1 MPDGNNNLNIQYPP
15 SRPIKIRSRNKRRI
29 LRYLAERSSTV
40 SEVANATGIRVPHA
54 SAEIRR
60 LRNDTLLDSDMPSG
74 SRGGRLYLTE
84 NGWEALKSDEL
95 AMASEAKTISM
106 EERGYC
112 ILFRDG
118 PNLLLGL
125 TGLPDSPLLPIPD
138 RPPEKLG
145 GGGFSSGTEGVPWS
159 WAVFTERSPRW
170 VDLSTNEFKSAPPV
184 YDREKIE
191 TFSESKSI
199 IGIIRARLLD
209 EERPIAIA
217 PGEWFSTPDHR
228 PKPPLPEN
236 SMHRGSWTLAN
247 CHEMS
252 PDIRPSST
260 IVAVVSEKLPRTMLL
275 KAAKSGSLIIAD
287 LTGFESN
294 SDRLPLESLDH
305 WISIA
310 HPRLSEAERNRRCQA
325 LKDRISG
332 TRRARTE
339 DSTWRRFRQDWGNS
353 EFSSSSNNPRLL
365 DTRGLGKA
373 ASESLT
379 RWALSNDENPPL
391 VIDVPDN
398 ISKDLAN
405 SITSNSN
412 VRMVLIGRNLE
423 PFSGMDS
430 LRIDHLRPLP
440 WMVLST
446 KEGREVPI
454 RIVDPILHSP
464 DTHQIPLL
472 KEKDSYIANELE
484 ALVSS
489 IDDKEYQSMVRSAI
503 SQYPEGNEDWA
514 NRMEARYPVAAWIAS
529 PPRSRWPRWQRLSS
543 RLNPEW
549 LIILDFD
556 HLPLEGLSEIADVA
570 PQPVLDVFSVE
581 FTRLLRTDQNTALKS
596 RPTIDPRNATPGS
609 SWVASQLLANSAWLP
624 ESFHDDLIEWSL
636 GVWLAHPPINS
647 INTMHGLMWLLSS
660 NERVSEEKEISILKK
675 ILSKAS
681 NLPLDH
687 DMRSWAILDRVTPKN
702 IAPSFEEI
710 KLILSNLP
718 LEWWAHISSD
728 LLETMLQDDKAFTWL
743 VSKSI
748 SWPAAVLR
756 PVGFE
761 SKFPFHRRLN
771 YEGCGSK
778 IRGLLSR
785 RIRGKEDLPSE
796 AEPLFDLLEALDAL
810 NENRPP
816 KMGNTHSLVG
826 WLAQPAEKWPEFSV
840 KEISDGDTYVM
851 ESLLLKRT
859 GFHQDLI
866 SKGTFD

>member
-1 MPDGNNNLNIQYPP
+1 MPDGDDNPDIQYPSSP
-15 SRPIKIRSRNKRRI
+15 PVKIRSRNKRRI
-29 LRYLAERSSTV
+29 LRCLAESSSTV

-60 LRNDTLLDSDMPSG
+60 LRNDSLLDSDLPSG
-74 SRGGRLYLTE
+74 SRGGRLHLTE

-95 AMASEAKTISM
+95 AMASEAKINSI
-106 EERGYC
+106 EEKGYC

-125 TGLPDSPLLPIPD
+125 SGSPDSPLLPIPD
-138 RPPEKLG
+138 RPPEKLEDG
-145 GGGFSSGTEGVPWS
+145 ESSSGTEGVPWS

-170 VDLSTNEFKSAPPV
+170 VDLSTNEFRSAPPI

-217 PGEWFSTPDHR
+217 PGEWFSAPNHR

-236 SMHRGSWTLAN
+236 SMHRGNWTLAK
-247 CHEMS
+247 CHDMS

-275 KAAKSGSLIIAD
+275 KAAKSGALIIAD

-294 SDRLPLESLDH
+294 SDRFPIESLDQ

-310 HPRLSEAERNRRCQA
+310 HPRLSEGERNRRCQA

-353 EFSSSSNNPRLL
+353 EFSLSSNHPRLL

-373 ASESLT
+373 ASESLIG
-379 RWALSNDENPPL
+379 WALSNDENPPL
-391 VIDVPDN
+391 VIDVPDT
-398 ISKDLAN
+398 ISNDLAN
-405 SITSNSN
+405 SISSNSN
-412 VRMVLIGRNLE
+412 VRMVLMERSLE
-423 PFSGMDS
+423 PFSGMNTV
-430 LRIDHLRPLP
+430 RIDHLRTLP

-446 KEGREVPI
+446 KGGREVPI

-464 DTHQIPLL
+464 DTHQIPSPR
-472 KEKDSYIANELE
+472 EKDSHIANELE
-484 ALVSS
+484 AMASS
-489 IDDKEYQSMVRSAI
+489 IDDKEYLSMVRSAI

-543 RLNPEW
+543 RLNPDW

-556 HLPLEGLSEIADVA
+556 HLPLEGLSEVADVA
-570 PQPVLDVFSVE
+570 PQPVLDVFSAE

-636 GVWLAHPPINS
+636 GVWLAYPPVKS
-647 INTMHGLMWLLSS
+647 INTIQGLMWLFSS
-660 NERVSEEKEISILKK
+660 NERVSKGKEVSILKK
-675 ILSKAS
+675 ILSRAS
-681 NLPLDH
+681 DLPLEH
-687 DMRSWAILDRVTPKN
+687 DMRSWAILDKVTLKN
-702 IAPSFEEI
+702 ITPSFEEI
-710 KLILSNLP
+710 KLILTNLP
-718 LEWWAHISSD
+718 LEWWAHVSSD
-728 LLETMLQDDKAFTWL
+728 LLETMLQDDRAFAWL
-743 VSKSI
+743 VSNHI
-748 SWPAAVLR
+748 SWPVAVLR
-756 PVGFE
+756 PIGFE
-761 SKFPFHRRLN
+761 SKFPFHRSLK
-771 YEGCGSK
+771 YGGCSSK

-785 RIRGKEDLPSE
+785 RIRGKEDFPPE
-796 AEPLFDLLEALDAL
+796 TEPLFDLLEALDAL
-810 NENRPP
+810 NEDRPP
-816 KMGNTHSLVG
+816 KMGNTHPLVG
-826 WLAQPAEKWPEFSV
+826 WLAQPADKWPEFTV
-840 KEISDGDTYVM
+840 KEISEGDTYVI
-851 ESLLLKRT
+851 ESLLLKRS
-859 GFHQDLI
+859 GFHQQLV

>member
-1 MPDGNNNLNIQYPP
+1 MPDGDDNPDIQYPSSSP
-15 SRPIKIRSRNKRRI
+15 VKIRSRNKRRI
-29 LRYLAERSSTV
+29 LRYLAESSSTV

-60 LRNDTLLDSDMPSG
+60 LRNDSLLDSDLPSG
-74 SRGGRLYLTE
+74 SRGGRLHLTE

-95 AMASEAKTISM
+95 AMASEAKINSI
-106 EERGYC
+106 EEKGYC

-125 TGLPDSPLLPIPD
+125 SGSPDSPLLPIPD
-138 RPPEKLG
+138 RPPEKLEDG
-145 GGGFSSGTEGVPWS
+145 ESSSGTEGVPWS

-170 VDLSTNEFKSAPPV
+170 VDLSTNEFRSAPPI

-217 PGEWFSTPDHR
+217 PGEWFSAPNHR

-236 SMHRGSWTLAN
+236 SMHRGNWTLAK
-247 CHEMS
+247 CHDMS

-275 KAAKSGSLIIAD
+275 KAAKSGALIIAD

-294 SDRLPLESLDH
+294 SDRFPIESLDQ

-310 HPRLSEAERNRRCQA
+310 HPRLSEGERNRRCQA

-353 EFSSSSNNPRLL
+353 EFSLSSNHPRLL

-373 ASESLT
+373 ASESLIG
-379 RWALSNDENPPL
+379 WALSNDENPPL
-391 VIDVPDN
+391 VIDVPDT
-398 ISKDLAN
+398 ISNDLAN
-405 SITSNSN
+405 SISSNSN
-412 VRMVLIGRNLE
+412 VRMVLMERSLE
-423 PFSGMDS
+423 PFSGMNTV
-430 LRIDHLRPLP
+430 RIDHLRTLP

-446 KEGREVPI
+446 KGGREVPI

-464 DTHQIPLL
+464 DTHQIPSPR
-472 KEKDSYIANELE
+472 EKDSHIANELE
-484 ALVSS
+484 AMASS
-489 IDDKEYQSMVRSAI
+489 IDDKEYLSMVRSAI

-556 HLPLEGLSEIADVA
+556 HLPLEGLSEVADVA
-570 PQPVLDVFSVE
+570 PQSVLDVFSAE

-636 GVWLAHPPINS
+636 GVWLAYPPVKS
-647 INTMHGLMWLLSS
+647 INTIQGLMWLFSS
-660 NERVSEEKEISILKK
+660 NERVSEGKEISILKK
-675 ILSKAS
+675 ILSRAS
-681 NLPLDH
+681 DLPLEH
-687 DMRSWAILDRVTPKN
+687 DMRSWAILDKVTPKN
-702 IAPSFEEI
+702 ITPSFEEI
-710 KLILSNLP
+710 KLILTNLP
-718 LEWWAHISSD
+718 LEWWAHVSSD
-728 LLETMLQDDKAFTWL
+728 LLETMLQDDRAFAWL
-743 VSKSI
+743 VSNHI
-748 SWPAAVLR
+748 SWPVAVLR
-756 PVGFE
+756 PIGFE
-761 SKFPFHRRLN
+761 SKFPFHRSLK
-771 YEGCGSK
+771 YGGCSSK

-785 RIRGKEDLPSE
+785 RIRGKEDFPPE
-796 AEPLFDLLEALDAL
+796 TEPLFDLLEALDAL
-810 NENRPP
+810 NEDRPP
-816 KMGNTHSLVG
+816 KMGNTHPLVG
-826 WLAQPAEKWPEFSV
+826 WLAQPADKWPEFTV
-840 KEISDGDTYVM
+840 KEISEGDTYVI
-851 ESLLLKRT
+851 ESLLLKRS
-859 GFHQDLI
+859 GFHQQLV
-866 SKGTFD
+866 SKNTFD

>member
-1 MPDGNNNLNIQYPP
+1 MPDGDDNPDIQYPSSSP
-15 SRPIKIRSRNKRRI
+15 VKIRSRNKRRI
-29 LRYLAERSSTV
+29 LRYLAESSSTV

-60 LRNDTLLDSDMPSG
+60 LRNDSLLDSDLPSG
-74 SRGGRLYLTE
+74 SRGGRLHLTE

-95 AMASEAKTISM
+95 AMASEAKINSI
-106 EERGYC
+106 EEKGYC

-125 TGLPDSPLLPIPD
+125 SGSPDSPLLPIPD
-138 RPPEKLG
+138 RPPEKLEDG
-145 GGGFSSGTEGVPWS
+145 ESSSGTEGVPWS

-170 VDLSTNEFKSAPPV
+170 VDLSTNEFRSAPPI

-217 PGEWFSTPDHR
+217 PGEWFSAPNHR

-236 SMHRGSWTLAN
+236 SMHRGNWTLAK
-247 CHEMS
+247 CHDMS

-275 KAAKSGSLIIAD
+275 KAAKSGALIIAD

-294 SDRLPLESLDH
+294 SDRFPIESLDQ

-310 HPRLSEAERNRRCQA
+310 HPRLSEGERNRRCQA

-353 EFSSSSNNPRLL
+353 EFSLSSNHPRLL

-373 ASESLT
+373 ASESLIG
-379 RWALSNDENPPL
+379 WALSNDENPPL
-391 VIDVPDN
+391 VIDVPDT
-398 ISKDLAN
+398 ISNDLAN
-405 SITSNSN
+405 SISSNSN
-412 VRMVLIGRNLE
+412 VRMVLMERSLE
-423 PFSGMDS
+423 PFSGMNTV
-430 LRIDHLRPLP
+430 RIDHLRTLP

-446 KEGREVPI
+446 KGGREVPI

-464 DTHQIPLL
+464 DTHQIPSPR
-472 KEKDSYIANELE
+472 EKDSHIANELE
-484 ALVSS
+484 AMASS
-489 IDDKEYQSMVRSAI
+489 IDDKEYLSMVRSAI

-556 HLPLEGLSEIADVA
+556 HLPLEGLSEVADVA
-570 PQPVLDVFSVE
+570 PQSVLDVFSAE

-636 GVWLAHPPINS
+636 GVWLAYPPVKS
-647 INTMHGLMWLLSS
+647 INTIQGLMWLFSS
-660 NERVSEEKEISILKK
+660 NERISEGKEISILKK
-675 ILSKAS
+675 ILSRAS
-681 NLPLDH
+681 DLPLEH
-687 DMRSWAILDRVTPKN
+687 DMRSWAILDKVTPKN
-702 IAPSFEEI
+702 ITPSFEEI
-710 KLILSNLP
+710 KLILTNLP
-718 LEWWAHISSD
+718 LEWWAHVSSD
-728 LLETMLQDDKAFTWL
+728 LLETMLQDDRAFAWL
-743 VSKSI
+743 VSNHI
-748 SWPAAVLR
+748 SWPVAVLR
-756 PVGFE
+756 PIGFE
-761 SKFPFHRRLN
+761 SKFPFHRSLK
-771 YEGCGSK
+771 YGGCSSK

-785 RIRGKEDLPSE
+785 RIRGKEDFPPE
-796 AEPLFDLLEALDAL
+796 TEPLFDLLEALDAL
-810 NENRPP
+810 NEDRPP
-816 KMGNTHSLVG
+816 KMGNTHPLVG
-826 WLAQPAEKWPEFSV
+826 WLAQPADKWPEFTV
-840 KEISDGDTYVM
+840 KEISEGDTYVI
-851 ESLLLKRT
+851 ESLLLKRS
-859 GFHQDLI
+859 GFHQQLV
-866 SKGTFD
+866 SKNTFD

>member
-1 MPDGNNNLNIQYPP
+1 MPDGDDNPDIQYPSSSP
-15 SRPIKIRSRNKRRI
+15 VKIRSRNKRRI
-29 LRYLAERSSTV
+29 LRYLAESSSTV

-60 LRNDTLLDSDMPSG
+60 LRNDSLLDSDLPSG
-74 SRGGRLYLTE
+74 SRGGRLHLTE

-95 AMASEAKTISM
+95 AMASEAKINSI
-106 EERGYC
+106 EEKGYC

-125 TGLPDSPLLPIPD
+125 SGSPDSPLLPIPD
-138 RPPEKLG
+138 RPPEKLEDG
-145 GGGFSSGTEGVPWS
+145 ESSSGTEGVPWS

-170 VDLSTNEFKSAPPV
+170 VDLSTNEFRSAPPI

-217 PGEWFSTPDHR
+217 PGEWFSAPNHR

-236 SMHRGSWTLAN
+236 SMHRGNWTLAK
-247 CHEMS
+247 CHDMS

-275 KAAKSGSLIIAD
+275 KAAKSGALIIAD

-294 SDRLPLESLDH
+294 SDRFPIESLDQ

-310 HPRLSEAERNRRCQA
+310 HPRLSEGERNRRCQA

-353 EFSSSSNNPRLL
+353 EFSLSSNHPRLL

-373 ASESLT
+373 ASESLIG
-379 RWALSNDENPPL
+379 WALSNDENPPL
-391 VIDVPDN
+391 VIDVPDT
-398 ISKDLAN
+398 ISNDLAN
-405 SITSNSN
+405 SISSNSN
-412 VRMVLIGRNLE
+412 VRMVLMERSLE
-423 PFSGMDS
+423 PFSGMNTV
-430 LRIDHLRPLP
+430 RIDHLRTLP

-446 KEGREVPI
+446 KGGREVPI

-464 DTHQIPLL
+464 DTHQIPSPR
-472 KEKDSYIANELE
+472 EKDSHIANELE
-484 ALVSS
+484 AMASS
-489 IDDKEYQSMVRSAI
+489 IDDKEYLSMVRSAI

-556 HLPLEGLSEIADVA
+556 HLPLEGLSEVADVA
-570 PQPVLDVFSVE
+570 PQSVLDVFSAE

-636 GVWLAHPPINS
+636 GVWLAYPPVKS
-647 INTMHGLMWLLSS
+647 INTIQGLMWLFSS
-660 NERVSEEKEISILKK
+660 NERVSEGKEISILKK
-675 ILSKAS
+675 ILSRAS
-681 NLPLDH
+681 DLPLEH
-687 DMRSWAILDRVTPKN
+687 DMRSWAVLDKVTPKN
-702 IAPSFEEI
+702 ITPSFEEI
-710 KLILSNLP
+710 KLILTNLP
-718 LEWWAHISSD
+718 LEWWAHVSSD
-728 LLETMLQDDKAFTWL
+728 LLETMLQDDRAFAWL
-743 VSKSI
+743 VSNHI
-748 SWPAAVLR
+748 SWPVAVLR
-756 PVGFE
+756 PIGFE
-761 SKFPFHRRLN
+761 SKFPFHRSLK
-771 YEGCGSK
+771 YGGCSSK

-785 RIRGKEDLPSE
+785 RIRGKEDFPPE
-796 AEPLFDLLEALDAL
+796 TEPLFDLLEALDAL
-810 NENRPP
+810 NEDRPP
-816 KMGNTHSLVG
+816 KMGNTHPLVG
-826 WLAQPAEKWPEFSV
+826 WLAQPADKWPEFTV
-840 KEISDGDTYVM
+840 KEISEGDTYVI
-851 ESLLLKRT
+851 ESLLLKRS
-859 GFHQDLI
+859 GFHQQLV
-866 SKGTFD
+866 SKNTFD

>member
-1 MPDGNNNLNIQYPP
+1 MPDGDDNPDIQYPSSSP
-15 SRPIKIRSRNKRRI
+15 VKIRSRNKRRI
-29 LRYLAERSSTV
+29 LRYLAESSSTV

-60 LRNDTLLDSDMPSG
+60 LRNDSLLDSDLPSG
-74 SRGGRLYLTE
+74 SRGGRLHLTE

-95 AMASEAKTISM
+95 AMASEAKINSI
-106 EERGYC
+106 EEKGYC

-125 TGLPDSPLLPIPD
+125 SGSPDSPLLPIPD
-138 RPPEKLG
+138 RPPEKLEDG
-145 GGGFSSGTEGVPWS
+145 ESSSGTEGVPWS

-170 VDLSTNEFKSAPPV
+170 VDLSTNEFRSAPPI

-217 PGEWFSTPDHR
+217 PGEWFSAPNHR

-236 SMHRGSWTLAN
+236 SMHRGNWTLAK
-247 CHEMS
+247 CHDMS

-275 KAAKSGSLIIAD
+275 KAAKSGALIIAD

-294 SDRLPLESLDH
+294 SDRFPIESLDQ

-310 HPRLSEAERNRRCQA
+310 HPRLSEGERNRRCQA

-353 EFSSSSNNPRLL
+353 EFSLSSNHPRLL

-373 ASESLT
+373 ASESLIG
-379 RWALSNDENPPL
+379 WALSNDENPPL
-391 VIDVPDN
+391 VIDVPDT
-398 ISKDLAN
+398 ISNDLAN
-405 SITSNSN
+405 SISSNSN
-412 VRMVLIGRNLE
+412 VRMVLMERSLE
-423 PFSGMDS
+423 PFSGMNTV
-430 LRIDHLRPLP
+430 RIDHLRTLP

-446 KEGREVPI
+446 KGGREVPI

-464 DTHQIPLL
+464 DTHQIPSPR
-472 KEKDSYIANELE
+472 EKDSHIANELE
-484 ALVSS
+484 AMASS
-489 IDDKEYQSMVRSAI
+489 IDDKEYLSMVRSAI

-556 HLPLEGLSEIADVA
+556 HLPLEGLSEVADVA
-570 PQPVLDVFSVE
+570 PQSVLDVFSAE

-636 GVWLAHPPINS
+636 GVWLAYPPVKS
-647 INTMHGLMWLLSS
+647 INTIQGLMWLFSS
-660 NERVSEEKEISILKK
+660 NEGVSEGKEISILKK
-675 ILSKAS
+675 ILSRAS
-681 NLPLDH
+681 DLPLEH
-687 DMRSWAILDRVTPKN
+687 DMRSWAILDKVTPKN
-702 IAPSFEEI
+702 ITPSFEEI
-710 KLILSNLP
+710 KLILTNLP
-718 LEWWAHISSD
+718 LEWWAHVSSD
-728 LLETMLQDDKAFTWL
+728 LLETMLQDDRAFAWL
-743 VSKSI
+743 VSNHI
-748 SWPAAVLR
+748 SWPVAVLR
-756 PVGFE
+756 PIGFE
-761 SKFPFHRRLN
+761 SKFPFHRSLK
-771 YEGCGSK
+771 YGGCSSK

-785 RIRGKEDLPSE
+785 RIRGKEDFPPE
-796 AEPLFDLLEALDAL
+796 TEPLFDLLEALDAL
-810 NENRPP
+810 NEDRPP
-816 KMGNTHSLVG
+816 KMGNTHPLVG
-826 WLAQPAEKWPEFSV
+826 WLAQPADKWPEFTV
-840 KEISDGDTYVM
+840 KEISEGDTYVI
-851 ESLLLKRT
+851 ESLLLKRS
-859 GFHQDLI
+859 GFHQQLV

>member
-1 MPDGNNNLNIQYPP
+1 MPDGDDNPDIQYPSSP
-15 SRPIKIRSRNKRRI
+15 PVKIRSRNKRRI
-29 LRYLAERSSTV
+29 LRYLAESSSTV

-60 LRNDTLLDSDMPSG
+60 LRNDSLLDSDLPSG
-74 SRGGRLYLTE
+74 SRGGRLHLTE

-95 AMASEAKTISM
+95 AMASEAKINSI
-106 EERGYC
+106 EEKGYC

-125 TGLPDSPLLPIPD
+125 SGSPDSPLLPIPD
-138 RPPEKLG
+138 RPPEKLEDG
-145 GGGFSSGTEGVPWS
+145 ESSSGTEGVPWS

-170 VDLSTNEFKSAPPV
+170 VDLSTNEFRSAPPI

-217 PGEWFSTPDHR
+217 PGEWFSAPNHR

-236 SMHRGSWTLAN
+236 SMHRGNWTLAK
-247 CHEMS
+247 CHDMS

-275 KAAKSGSLIIAD
+275 KAAKSGALIIAD

-294 SDRLPLESLDH
+294 SDRFPIESLDQ

-310 HPRLSEAERNRRCQA
+310 HPRLSEGERNRRCQA

-353 EFSSSSNNPRLL
+353 EFSLSSNHPRLL

-373 ASESLT
+373 ASESLIG
-379 RWALSNDENPPL
+379 WALSNDENPPL
-391 VIDVPDN
+391 VIDVPDT
-398 ISKDLAN
+398 ISNDLAN
-405 SITSNSN
+405 SISSNSN
-412 VRMVLIGRNLE
+412 VRMVLMERSME
-423 PFSGMDS
+423 PFSGMDTV
-430 LRIDHLRPLP
+430 RIDHLRTLP

-446 KEGREVPI
+446 KGGREVPI

-464 DTHQIPLL
+464 DTHQIPSPR
-472 KEKDSYIANELE
+472 EKDSHIANELE
-484 ALVSS
+484 AMASS
-489 IDDKEYQSMVRSAI
+489 IDDKEYLSMVRSAI

-556 HLPLEGLSEIADVA
+556 HLPLEGLSEVADVA
-570 PQPVLDVFSVE
+570 PQPVLDVFSAE

-636 GVWLAHPPINS
+636 GVWLAYPPVKS
-647 INTMHGLMWLLSS
+647 INTIQGLMWLFSS
-660 NERVSEEKEISILKK
+660 NERVSEGKEDSILKK
-675 ILSKAS
+675 ILSRAS
-681 NLPLDH
+681 DLPLEH
-687 DMRSWAILDRVTPKN
+687 DMRSWAILDKVTPKN
-702 IAPSFEEI
+702 ITPSFEEI
-710 KLILSNLP
+710 KLILTNLP
-718 LEWWAHISSD
+718 LEWWAHVSSD
-728 LLETMLQDDKAFTWL
+728 LLETMLQDDRAFAWL
-743 VSKSI
+743 VSNHI
-748 SWPAAVLR
+748 SWPVAVLR
-756 PVGFE
+756 PIGSE
-761 SKFPFHRRLN
+761 SKFPFHRSLK
-771 YEGCGSK
+771 YGGCSSK

-785 RIRGKEDLPSE
+785 RIRGKEDFPPE
-796 AEPLFDLLEALDAL
+796 TEPLFDLLEALDAL
-810 NENRPP
+810 NEDRPP
-816 KMGNTHSLVG
+816 KMGNTHPLVG
-826 WLAQPAEKWPEFSV
+826 WLAQPADKWPEFTV
-840 KEISDGDTYVM
+840 KEISEGDTYVI
-851 ESLLLKRT
+851 ESLLLKRS
-859 GFHQDLI
+859 GFHQQLV

>member
-1 MPDGNNNLNIQYPP
+1 MPDGDDNPDIQYPSSSP
-15 SRPIKIRSRNKRRI
+15 VKIRSRNKRRI
-29 LRYLAERSSTV
+29 LRYLAESSSTV

-60 LRNDTLLDSDMPSG
+60 LRNDSLLDSDLPSG
-74 SRGGRLYLTE
+74 SRGGRLHLTE

-95 AMASEAKTISM
+95 AMASEAKINSI
-106 EERGYC
+106 EEKGYC

-125 TGLPDSPLLPIPD
+125 SGSPDSPLLPIPD
-138 RPPEKLG
+138 RPPEKLEDG
-145 GGGFSSGTEGVPWS
+145 ESSSGTEGVPWS

-170 VDLSTNEFKSAPPV
+170 VDLSTNEFRSAPPI

-217 PGEWFSTPDHR
+217 PGEWFSAPNHR

-236 SMHRGSWTLAN
+236 SMHRGNWTLAK
-247 CHEMS
+247 CHDMS

-275 KAAKSGSLIIAD
+275 KAAKSGALIIAD

-294 SDRLPLESLDH
+294 SDRFPIESLDQ

-310 HPRLSEAERNRRCQA
+310 HPRLSEGERNRRCQA

-353 EFSSSSNNPRLL
+353 EFSLSSNHPRLL

-373 ASESLT
+373 ASESLIG
-379 RWALSNDENPPL
+379 WALSNDENPPL
-391 VIDVPDN
+391 VIDVPDT
-398 ISKDLAN
+398 ISNDLAN
-405 SITSNSN
+405 SISSNSN
-412 VRMVLIGRNLE
+412 VRMVLMERSLE
-423 PFSGMDS
+423 PFSGMNTV
-430 LRIDHLRPLP
+430 RIDHLRTLP

-446 KEGREVPI
+446 KGGREVPI

-464 DTHQIPLL
+464 DTHQIPSPR
-472 KEKDSYIANELE
+472 EKDSHIANELE
-484 ALVSS
+484 AMASS
-489 IDDKEYQSMVRSAI
+489 IDDKEYLSMVRSAI

-556 HLPLEGLSEIADVA
+556 HLPLEGLSEVADVA
-570 PQPVLDVFSVE
+570 PQSVLDVFSAE

-636 GVWLAHPPINS
+636 GVWLAYPPVKS
-647 INTMHGLMWLLSS
+647 INTIQGLMWLFSS
-660 NERVSEEKEISILKK
+660 NERVSEGKEISILKK
-675 ILSKAS
+675 ILSRAS
-681 NLPLDH
+681 DLPLEH
-687 DMRSWAILDRVTPKN
+687 DMRSWAILDKVTPKN
-702 IAPSFEEI
+702 ITPSFEEI
-710 KLILSNLP
+710 KLILTNLP
-718 LEWWAHISSD
+718 LEWWAHVSSD
-728 LLETMLQDDKAFTWL
+728 LLETMLQDDRAFAWL
-743 VSKSI
+743 VSNHI
-748 SWPAAVLR
+748 SWPVAVLR
-756 PVGFE
+756 PIGFE
-761 SKFPFHRRLN
+761 SKFPFHRSLK
-771 YEGCGSK
+771 YGGCSSK

-785 RIRGKEDLPSE
+785 RIRGKEDFPPE
-796 AEPLFDLLEALDAL
+796 TEPLFDLLEALDAL
-810 NENRPP
+810 NEDRPP
-816 KMGNTHSLVG
+816 KMGNTHPLVG
-826 WLAQPAEKWPEFSV
+826 WLAQPADKWPEFTV
-840 KEISDGDTYVM
+840 KEISEGDTYVI
-851 ESLLLKRT
+851 ESLLLKRS
-859 GFHQDLI
+859 GFHQQLV

>member
-1 MPDGNNNLNIQYPP
+1 MPDGDDNPDIQYPSSSP
-15 SRPIKIRSRNKRRI
+15 VKIRSRNKRRI
-29 LRYLAERSSTV
+29 LRYLAESSSTV

-60 LRNDTLLDSDMPSG
+60 LRNDSLLDSDLPSG
-74 SRGGRLYLTE
+74 SRGGRLHLTE

-95 AMASEAKTISM
+95 AMASEAKINSI
-106 EERGYC
+106 EEKGYC

-125 TGLPDSPLLPIPD
+125 SGSPDSPLLPIPD
-138 RPPEKLG
+138 RPPEKLEDG
-145 GGGFSSGTEGVPWS
+145 ESSSGTEGVPWS

-170 VDLSTNEFKSAPPV
+170 VDLSTNEFRSAPPI

-217 PGEWFSTPDHR
+217 PGEWFSAPNHR

-236 SMHRGSWTLAN
+236 SMHRGNWTLAK
-247 CHEMS
+247 CHDMS

-275 KAAKSGSLIIAD
+275 KAAKSGALIIAD

-294 SDRLPLESLDH
+294 SDRFPIESLDQ

-310 HPRLSEAERNRRCQA
+310 HPRLSEGERNRRCQA

-353 EFSSSSNNPRLL
+353 EFSLSSNHPRLL

-373 ASESLT
+373 ASESLIG
-379 RWALSNDENPPL
+379 WALSNDENPPL
-391 VIDVPDN
+391 VIDVPDT
-398 ISKDLAN
+398 ISNDLAN
-405 SITSNSN
+405 SISSNSN
-412 VRMVLIGRNLE
+412 VRMVLMERSLE
-423 PFSGMDS
+423 PFSGMNTV
-430 LRIDHLRPLP
+430 RIDHLRTLP

-446 KEGREVPI
+446 KGGREVPI

-464 DTHQIPLL
+464 DTHQIPSPR
-472 KEKDSYIANELE
+472 EKDSHIANELE
-484 ALVSS
+484 AMASS
-489 IDDKEYQSMVRSAI
+489 IDDKEYLSMVRSAI

-556 HLPLEGLSEIADVA
+556 HLPLEGLSEVADVA
-570 PQPVLDVFSVE
+570 PQSVLDVFSAE

-636 GVWLAHPPINS
+636 GVWLAYPPVKS
-647 INTMHGLMWLLSS
+647 ISTIQGLMWLFSS
-660 NERVSEEKEISILKK
+660 NERVSEGKEISILKK
-675 ILSKAS
+675 ILSRAS
-681 NLPLDH
+681 DLPLEH
-687 DMRSWAILDRVTPKN
+687 DMRSWAILDKVTRKN
-702 IAPSFEEI
+702 ITPSFEEI
-710 KLILSNLP
+710 KLILTNLP
-718 LEWWAHISSD
+718 LEWWAHVSSD
-728 LLETMLQDDKAFTWL
+728 LLETMLQDDRAFAWL
-743 VSKSI
+743 VSNHI
-748 SWPAAVLR
+748 SWPVAVLR
-756 PVGFE
+756 PIGFE
-761 SKFPFHRRLN
+761 SKFPFHRSLK
-771 YEGCGSK
+771 YGGCSSK

-785 RIRGKEDLPSE
+785 RIRGKEDFPPE
-796 AEPLFDLLEALDAL
+796 TEPLFDLLEALDAL
-810 NENRPP
+810 NEDRPP
-816 KMGNTHSLVG
+816 KMGNTHPLVG
-826 WLAQPAEKWPEFSV
+826 WLAQPADKWPEFTV
-840 KEISDGDTYVM
+840 KEISEGDTYVI
-851 ESLLLKRT
+851 ESLLLKRS
-859 GFHQDLI
+859 GFHQQLV

>member
-1 MPDGNNNLNIQYPP
+1 MPDGDDNPDIQYPSSSP
-15 SRPIKIRSRNKRRI
+15 VKIRSRNKRRI
-29 LRYLAERSSTV
+29 LRYLAESSSTV

-60 LRNDTLLDSDMPSG
+60 LRNDSLLDSDLPSG
-74 SRGGRLYLTE
+74 SRGGRLHLTE

-95 AMASEAKTISM
+95 AMASEAKINSI
-106 EERGYC
+106 EEKGYC

-125 TGLPDSPLLPIPD
+125 SGSPDSPLLPIPD
-138 RPPEKLG
+138 RPPEKLEDG
-145 GGGFSSGTEGVPWS
+145 ESSSGTEGVPWS

-170 VDLSTNEFKSAPPV
+170 VDLSTNEFRSAPPI

-217 PGEWFSTPDHR
+217 PGEWFSAPNHR

-236 SMHRGSWTLAN
+236 SMHRGNWTLAK
-247 CHEMS
+247 CHDMS

-275 KAAKSGSLIIAD
+275 KAAKSGALIIAD

-294 SDRLPLESLDH
+294 SDRFPIESLDQ

-310 HPRLSEAERNRRCQA
+310 HPRLSEGERNRRCQA

-353 EFSSSSNNPRLL
+353 EFSLSSNHPRLL

-373 ASESLT
+373 ASESLIG
-379 RWALSNDENPPL
+379 WALSNDENPPL
-391 VIDVPDN
+391 VIDVPDT
-398 ISKDLAN
+398 ISNDLAN
-405 SITSNSN
+405 SISSNSN
-412 VRMVLIGRNLE
+412 VRMVLMERSLE
-423 PFSGMDS
+423 PFSGMNTV
-430 LRIDHLRPLP
+430 RIDHLRTLP

-446 KEGREVPI
+446 KGGREVPI

-464 DTHQIPLL
+464 DTHQIPSPR
-472 KEKDSYIANELE
+472 EKDSHIANELE
-484 ALVSS
+484 AMASS
-489 IDDKEYQSMVRSAI
+489 IDDKEYLSMVRSAI

-556 HLPLEGLSEIADVA
+556 HLPLEGLSEVADVA
-570 PQPVLDVFSVE
+570 PQSVLDVFSAE

-636 GVWLAHPPINS
+636 GVWLAYPPVKS
-647 INTMHGLMWLLSS
+647 INTIQGLMWLFSS
-660 NERVSEEKEISILKK
+660 NERVSEAKEVSILKK
-675 ILSKAS
+675 ILSRAS
-681 NLPLDH
+681 DLPLEH
-687 DMRSWAILDRVTPKN
+687 DMRSWAILDKVTRKN
-702 IAPSFEEI
+702 ITPSFEEI
-710 KLILSNLP
+710 KLILTNLP
-718 LEWWAHISSD
+718 LEWWAHVSSD
-728 LLETMLQDDKAFTWL
+728 LLETMLQDDRAFAWL
-743 VSKSI
+743 VSNHI
-748 SWPAAVLR
+748 SWPVAVLR
-756 PVGFE
+756 PIGFE
-761 SKFPFHRRLN
+761 SKFPFHRSLK
-771 YEGCGSK
+771 YGGCSSK

-785 RIRGKEDLPSE
+785 RIRGKEDFPPE
-796 AEPLFDLLEALDAL
+796 TEPLFDLLEALDAL
-810 NENRPP
+810 NEDRPP
-816 KMGNTHSLVG
+816 KMGNTHPLVG
-826 WLAQPAEKWPEFSV
+826 WLAQPADKWPEFTV
-840 KEISDGDTYVM
+840 KEISEGDTYVI
-851 ESLLLKRT
+851 ESLLLKRS
-859 GFHQDLI
+859 GFHQQLV